1 MMIKTSFVTS
11 VANLDNEKLVTL
23 LIQSEQINIS
33 VCMLVWWTLT
43 INVCSLKNVLN
54 NVSMKHLKIEGF
66 TL

>member
-43 INVCSLKNVLN
+43 INVV
-54 NVSMKHLKIEGF
+54 
-66 TL
+66 